1 MDVRRII
8 ADIDAEI
15 AKLQGV
21 KASLTGLS
29 TSAVIPAAAKS
40 GRRGRPKGSKNI
52 SKPATAVAVK
62 AAKSV
67 KTATA
72 AKKTTKR
79 KLSPEGRKRIAE
91 AMKRRWAERRKE
103 ATK

>member
-15 AKLQGV
+15 AKLEGV
-21 KASLTGLS
+21 KATLTGLS
-29 TSAVIPAAAKS
+29 TAAAPAVVSAPVKS
-40 GRRGRPKGSKNI
+40 GRRGRPKGSKNATKT
-52 SKPATAVAVK
+52 SAPAK
-62 AAKSV
+62 AAK
-67 KTATA
+67 AA
-72 AKKTTKR
+72 AKPGTAKR

-103 ATK
+103 AGK